1 VKKLN
6 VIIRDKNTLVLD
18 EDGSKGDLIDLS
30 ALSTV
35 DFENLNNALNNGNN
49 AILEKRI
56 DQAKQEAYQNAMQKN
71 EAKVAQL
78 QNELNMARMQST
90 QEKAQ
95 TEATLNNKIKEL
107 ENQLLLERTSKENE
121 IKLAVSEAKNA
132 SALEIANLKNEKASL
147 ENANAEKI
155 RNLELANAEKIRT
168 LEATTEKE
176 LKAKEEEIAFYKEFK
191 AKQSTKMIG
200 ESLEQYC
207 YNEFNKIRMG
217 VFPDAYFEKDNEV
230 SKASG
235 SKGDF
240 IFRDF
245 VEENGEKIEYIS
257 CMLEMKNEME
267 TTASKHTNESFFK
280 ELDKDRKEKNCEY
293 AILVS
298 MLESDSDYYNQ
309 GIVDVSYKYPK
320 MYVVRPHMLIP
331 LLTLLRNAAK
341 NNIKDK
347 LALIESEKSHIDI
360 TNFESDLNI
369 FKDGFLRNVE
379 LANGK
384 FDSAVA
390 TMDKIIDAAQKCKE
404 LMLSS
409 QKNLRIANEKVQEV
423 TIKKLTKNNPTMR
436 AKFEELKS
444 NNDN

>member
-1 VKKLN
+1 MMQESFDEAIKAKDREIEN
-6 VIIRDKNTLVLD
+6 QKELVL
-18 EDGSKGDLIDLS
+18 
-30 ALSTV
+30 
-35 DFENLNNALNNGNN
+35 
-49 AILEKRI
+49 
-56 DQAKQEAYQNAMQKN
+56 Q
-71 EAKVAQL
+71 
-78 QNELNMARMQST
+78 
-90 QEKAQ
+90 
-95 TEATLNNKIKEL
+95 
-107 ENQLLLERTSKENE
+107 
-121 IKLAVSEAKNA
+121 
-132 SALEIANLKNEKASL
+132 
-147 ENANAEKI
+147 
-155 RNLELANAEKIRT
+155 
-168 LEATTEKE
+168 
-176 LKAKEEEIAFYKEFK
+176 YKDFK
-191 AKQSTKMIG
+191 ARQSTKMVG
-200 ESLEQYC
+200 ESLEQHCQY
-207 YNEFNKIRMG
+207 EFNRYRMAM
-217 VFPDAYFEKDNEV
+217 FPNAYFEKDND
-230 SKASG
+230 ARTG

-245 VEENGEKIEYIS
+245 VEENGEKVEYIS

-267 TTASKHTNESFFK
+267 TTVSKHTNESFFK

-309 GIVDVSYKYPK
+309 GIVDESYRYEK

-331 LLTLLRNAAK
+331 LLTLLRNAAR

-444 NNDN
+444 NNN